1 MLAPRAAAG
10 ESIERNS
17 EANSKPAKKTGMA
30 KIRAAK
36 EPRKAAEPGMRWKG
50 TK

>member
-10 ESIERNS
+10 ESTERNS
-17 EANSKPAKKTGMA
+17 EANNKPAKKTGMA
-30 KIRAAK
+30 KTRAAK
-36 EPRKAAEPGMRWKG
+36 EPTTAAGPGMRLKG